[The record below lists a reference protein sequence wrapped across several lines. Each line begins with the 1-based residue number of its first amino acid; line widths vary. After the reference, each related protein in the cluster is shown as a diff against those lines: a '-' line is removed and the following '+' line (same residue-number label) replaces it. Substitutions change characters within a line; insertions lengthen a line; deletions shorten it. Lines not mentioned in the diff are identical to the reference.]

1 MKIEGKLTKVIAK
14 EIGTSKAGKDWSKQ
28 SIVVEQN
35 GTYPKSVCVELS
47 GKALEYFE
55 KNPIKVGGSLECEVN
70 VESREY
76 NGRYYTSVNAWKVSN
91 LNNGSAQS
99 EPQSEPQN
107 EPFEKNDLPF

>member
-1 MKIEGKLTKVIAK
+1 MKIEGRLTKVLAK
-14 EIGTSKAGKDWSKQ
+14 ESGTSKAGKDWSKQ

-35 GTYPKSVCVELS
+35 GTYPKSVCVELG

-91 LNNGSAQS
+91 LSGSTVES
-99 EPQSEPQN
+99 N
-107 EPFEKNDLPF
+107 DPFAPTNDLPF